1 MMENGQRRIQ
11 IRVHSRAGAAAS
23 RRDLARLDERKTE
36 EASAAARVQ
45 QLLLAPPLFNDLV
58 TQNISI
64 VHCLHRHE
72 GRLLFDQQNGACG
85 PLPGFC

>member
-1 MMENGQRRIQ
+1 MENGQRRIQ

-45 QLLLAPPLFNDLV
+45 QLLLAPASL
-58 TQNISI
+58 
-64 VHCLHRHE
+64 
-72 GRLLFDQQNGACG
+72 
-85 PLPGFC
+85 